1 MTERNIRDIRDG
13 RPPARARLAARHAER
28 LYPGALGRLVAHEL
42 RVYAES
48 APQVGGGLADAVV
61 AEVLDRTPPVAALL
75 PSGELHGRS
84 RCAG

>member
-1 MTERNIRDIRDG
+1 MTERDIRDIRDG

-42 RVYAES
+42 RAYAES

-61 AEVLDRTPPVAALL
+61 AEVLDRTPSAAALL
-75 PSGELHGRS
+75 PSGELHGRA
-84 RCAG
+84 RRAG